1 MVQILGH
8 LDHLYGFYG
17 FLKLQFWPFS
27 FIYNYRGIR
36 SCEPYLPSRFVK
48 LRENRRFLQYT
59 HGILPESQENSL
71 RDSAETNIKFQNTP
85 LPPPRGLNIYGHVTQ
100 KNI

>member
-8 LDHLYGFYG
+8 LDHFYGFYG

-27 FIYNYRGIR
+27 FIYNYRRIR

-71 RDSAETNIKFQNTP
+71 RDSAETNIKFQNTHLQAVIKLSP
-85 LPPPRGLNIYGHVTQ
+85 VIAIFNYY
-100 KNI
+100 